1 MEMAQF
7 VGLTVGAFQIF
18 QAIVPID
25 TGNMRYNATTFN
37 STGTMS
43 CTIKVDGHIAPYA
56 VYTNEPW
63 VSPRWHGKKNPNEGW
78 VEGGVELIAMYISQQ
93 LGGAPI
99 KWRKAK

>member
-25 TGNMRYNATTFN
+25 TGNLRYNATN
-37 STGTMS
+37 YDSTGERS
-43 CTIKVDGHIAPYA
+43 CEFIVDGNIAPYA
-56 VYTNEPW
+56 VFTNEPW
-63 VSPRWHGKKNPNEGW
+63 LSPRWGGKKNPNEGW
-78 VEGGVELIAMYISQQ
+78 VQGGVELVAMYLSQQ

-99 KWRKAK
+99 IWEET